1 MSHPWS
7 AAQFEDYLHRPRIF
21 FFVAKEIKQIT
32 GFVLLQSI
40 VPEAELFRLVVAPQ
54 FRRQG
59 VGLLLLQS
67 SLRHLHTMGV
77 QTCFLEVR
85 DSNKAA
91 QSLYERVGFRET
103 GRRKKYY
110 RVPVEDAL
118 LLQNDCLENL

>member
-7 AAQFEDYLHRPRIF
+7 AAQFEDYLHRPLIF
-21 FFVAKEIKQIT
+21 FFVAKEKKQIE

-67 SLRHLHTMGV
+67 SLRHLHAMGA

-91 QSLYERVGFRET
+91 QALYERVGFRET

-110 RVPVEDAL
+110 RAPVEDAL
-118 LLQNDCLENL
+118 LLQNDCLENV